1 MLKFTLS
8 QKSNQLTLKSLRTF
22 LTILISLNLI
32 QIGLKPTLAKNIK
45 PNQTTTKQ
53 YLKPNLNKQL
63 TNVIIAQDNIS
74 PDTNRDRFVQPAPL
88 PTTPLPEENQPPVT
102 PQPTATPTP
111 NLNQS
116 NLNIKTI
123 TVEGSSIF
131 NNDDFQPLL
140 APVEGKTI
148 TVEELQGIADQIT
161 QLYLQKG
168 YITSRAIVDENSLA
182 TGNIKILVI
191 EGTLEKIEVEGTER
205 LDPDYIRDRIALGG
219 GTPLNSANLEDQ
231 LRLLRA
237 DPLIENIEA
246 SLKSGTGLGQS
257 ILVVRVTEA
266 PSFGANFSIDNYSP
280 PSVGSERF
288 GMDLNYQNLS
298 GLGDSM
304 GLLYQHTLQGG
315 SDNLDLNYRIPVN
328 AMNGTVQLRSV
339 LNWNNVIQAN
349 LLPLDISGESELYE
363 ISYRQPLIRTPR
375 EEFALSVGF
384 TRQQGQTFLFASPFA
399 FGTGPDPLDGSTRT
413 SVLKLGQEYISR
425 DGGGAWAL
433 RSSFNIGTG
442 LFGVTDVDPNV
453 NGYFFSWLG
462 QIQRV
467 QLLNPDNFLIIQ
479 GDLQLTPDALLPSQ
493 QFVIGGGQSIRGYR
507 QNVRAGDNGF
517 RVSVEDRITLHR
529 NEAGEAIFQLAPF
542 WDFGNIW
549 NATENPNS
557 LQNQTFIMGL
567 GLGVLWQPFPNLNL
581 RLDYGLPIM
590 NLSDRGKNAQD
601 DGFYFNVNYN
611 Y

>member
-1 MLKFTLS
+1 MRRFTFSELSGPFKLKY
-8 QKSNQLTLKSLRTF
+8 LRTILPIF
-22 LTILISLNLI
+22 LCLNLTNF
-32 QIGLKPTLAKNIK
+32 GVKATLA
-45 PNQTTTKQ
+45 QTINSDHSTTKQ
-53 YLKPNLNKQL
+53 YLKSNFKRQL
-63 TNVIIAQDNIS
+63 SNAIIAQDDIS
-74 PDTNRDRFVQPAPL
+74 PDSNRDRFVQPAPL
-88 PTTPLPEENQPPVT
+88 PSPTPEDTQTPVT
-102 PQPTATPTP
+102 PATTPTTP
-111 NLNQS
+111 PDLNQT
-116 NLNIKTI
+116 NLQIQTI

-131 NNDDFQPLL
+131 NSDDFKPIIE
-140 APVEGKTI
+140 PVEGKTI
-148 TVEELQGIADQIT
+148 STAELQGIADQIT
-161 QLYLQKG
+161 QLYLDKG
-168 YITSRAIVDENSLA
+168 YITSRAIVDENTLS

-191 EGTLEKIEVEGTER
+191 EGSLENIEVEGTQR

-219 GTPLNSANLEDQ
+219 GTPLNTANLEDQ

-237 DPLIENIEA
+237 DPLLTNIEA

-257 ILVVRVTEA
+257 VLVVRVTEA

-288 GMDLNYQNLS
+288 GMDLNYQNVS
-298 GLGDSM
+298 GLGDSL

-339 LNWNNVIQAN
+339 LNWNSVIQPN
-349 LLPLDISGESELYE
+349 LAFLDISGESNLYE

-384 TRQQGQTFLFASPFA
+384 THQNGQTFTFAGPTA
-399 FGTGPDPLDGSTRT
+399 FGTGPDSDGTTRT

-425 DGGGAWAL
+425 DGSGAWAL
-433 RSSFNIGTG
+433 RSSFNLGTG
-442 LFGVTDVDPNV
+442 LFDVTDVNPNI

-479 GDLQLTPDALLPSQ
+479 GDLQLTPDGLLPSQ

-507 QNVRAGDNGF
+507 QNIRAGDNGF

-529 NEAGEAIFQLAPF
+529 NEAGEAIFQIAPF
-542 WDFGNIW
+542 WDFGNVW
-549 NATENPNS
+549 NVSNNPNL

-567 GLGVLWQPFPNLNL
+567 GMGVLWQPFPNLNL

-590 NLSDRGKNAQD
+590 NLSDRGRNAQD